1 MAALDGALPRIDAAP
16 GAAPPANRV
25 ADALAARRGAGP
37 RRRGAFEMKR
47 APRGGACS
55 CPPRRNFGEIR
66 GRPVTARSP
75 LLKFLGRNRAYGAQ
89 ALEAELAAQDEQFT
103 KLANAMSLTASSL
116 DELYARADAD
126 GGAAPH
132 QNMIATLAEIER
144 DFKADAADVPSGT
157 RTR

>member
-25 ADALAARRGAGP
+25 ADALA
-37 RRRGAFEMKR
+37 
-47 APRGGACS
+47 
-55 CPPRRNFGEIR
+55 
-66 GRPVTARSP
+66 
-75 LLKFLGRNRAYGAQ
+75 